1 MVGWTKKPHEIF
13 KVTALTLLPCTRK
26 STGGLP
32 PAALQA
38 SIGIYLFIYF
48 DSLNCHVHLCH
59 QTTDLCK
66 VTTFLFTLIS
76 LIVISNPAL
85 CNPLS
90 PSLSG
95 KCFLFNLSLINIDD
109 TEWYW
114 EILLACLCARGSGLM
129 ASLWDQSTAVLIL
142 KQFSYFSQQGHIIRS
157 VDFDNNWYFSSTQIN
172 RWQC

>member
-1 MVGWTKKPHEIF
+1 MSTNTIIVTCNAALSILVTITTTIPHHHHSHNGIF

-76 LIVISNPAL
+76 WVVISIYVIYNP
-85 CNPLS
+85 P
-90 PSLSG
+90 LSG

-129 ASLWDQSTAVLIL
+129 ASL
-142 KQFSYFSQQGHIIRS
+142 
-157 VDFDNNWYFSSTQIN
+157 
-172 RWQC
+172 